1 MKKRILP
8 VALLVCLLS
17 FSTLFASCRIL
28 SQKLVSADYETYT
41 YPVEGEFTK
50 IEIDTH
56 VTDVTFALAE
66 DGEARV
72 VCEEPEELHHTV
84 KVEDKTLKIALEGT
98 KSWSFYTKDMTMVVY
113 LPATDY
119 ESLQIGNSTGDV
131 CIPSG
136 YSFGELKITLST
148 GKIDLKEISAKT
160 IDLEVSTGKI
170 TAEKIDC
177 SEAISVQT
185 STGKALLNDVTC
197 KNLSSTGSTGNLE
210 LCDVVASE
218 SFNLKRSTGNIHFER
233 CDAETIT
240 VETSTG
246 KVVGTLRS
254 DKIFIAKSSTGSINV
269 PETISGGVCK
279 ITTSTG
285 RIEIEIEK

>member
-28 SQKLVSADYETYT
+28 SQKLISADYETYT
-41 YPVEGEFTK
+41 YPAEGEFTK
-50 IEIDTH
+50 IEIDTR

-66 DGEARV
+66 DGETRV

-84 KVEDKTLKIALEGT
+84 KVEDETLKIALEGT

-113 LPATDY
+113 LPATEYD
-119 ESLQIGNSTGDV
+119 SLRVENRTGDISIPAGFSFEDLAIEVSTGSV
-131 CIPSG
+131 EIVGASAKKMNLI
-136 YSFGELKITLST
+136 SST
-148 GKIDLKEISAKT
+148 GKISLAKVTCEGTIS
-160 IDLEVSTGKI
+160 
-170 TAEKIDC
+170 
-177 SEAISVQT
+177 ISV

-197 KNLSSTGSTGNLE
+197 KNLNSTGSTGNLE

-218 SFNLKRSTGNIHFER
+218 SFSLKRSTGNIHFER
-233 CDAETIT
+233 CDAEAIT

-254 DKIFIAKSSTGSINV
+254 DKIFIAKSSTGSVNV

-285 RIEIEIEK
+285 RIEIEIEE